1 MSSLL
6 CRICSNYPI
15 PATDN
20 SRRSRAVPEELA
32 MPLVPYVVE
41 RSGRD
46 PQVFDIYS
54 RLLKDRI
61 IFLQGEID
69 DDSANLVVAQILF
82 LHFDDPKADIHLY
95 INSPGGSVTAGMG
108 IFDTMK
114 YVTCDVATYC
124 IGMAASMGATLLA
137 AGTKGK
143 RNALP
148 HAEVMIHQVL
158 GGARGPATDIEIRTK
173 HLLRTKR
180 KMNELLQ
187 KLTGQPLEK
196 VERDTDRDNY
206 MSAYEAKE
214 YGLIDNVLE
223 RMPAGVS
230 KQA

>member
-1 MSSLL
+1 
-6 CRICSNYPI
+6 
-15 PATDN
+15 
-20 SRRSRAVPEELA
+20 
-32 MPLVPYVVE
+32 
-41 RSGRD
+41 
-46 PQVFDIYS
+46 
-54 RLLKDRI
+54 
-61 IFLQGEID
+61 
-69 DDSANLVVAQILF
+69 
-82 LHFDDPKADIHLY
+82 
-95 INSPGGSVTAGMG
+95 MG

>member
-1 MSSLL
+1 
-6 CRICSNYPI
+6 
-15 PATDN
+15 
-20 SRRSRAVPEELA
+20 

-61 IFLQGEID
+61 IFLPGEID
-69 DDSANLVVAQILF
+69 DYSANLVGAHMLVLQ
-82 LHFDDPKADIHLY
+82 FDDPKADIHLY

-108 IFDTMK
+108 VFDTMR
-114 YVTCDVATYC
+114 YITCDVATYC

-173 HLLRTKR
+173 HLLRTKK

-187 KLTGQPLEK
+187 QLTGQPFEK
-196 VERDTDRDNY
+196 VERDTDRDNF
-206 MSAYEAKE
+206 MSAQEAKE

-223 RMPAGVS
+223 RMTPG
-230 KQA
+230 QAAKE